1 MSGTQQRLPGLQGT
15 EHVGITVPDLTQALD
30 FFVGVLGCEPF
41 YELGPYVSDDDWM
54 ERHLAVHPRTEMRK
68 LRFLRCGNGPNF
80 EVIEYWAP
88 DQRVTPPRN
97 SDVGSVHLAFYV
109 DDIDAAIS
117 YLRERGVRIIGEP
130 TVRFGG
136 PNGGQTWVYFMAPW
150 GMYFELVSYPDGKD
164 YEHETDRRLWHPAR
178 PQE

>member
-1 MSGTQQRLPGLQGT
+1 MSVTQTRLPGLQGM

-54 ERHLAVHPRTEMRK
+54 EKHLAVHPRSEMRK
-68 LRFLRCGNGPNF
+68 LCFLRCGNGPNF

-88 DQRVTPPRN
+88 DQQVTPPRN

-109 DDIDAAIS
+109 DDIYTAIS
-117 YLRERGVRIIGEP
+117 YLRECGVRVLGEP
-130 TVRFGG
+130 TVRVGG
-136 PNGGQTWVYFMAPW
+136 PNGGQTWVYFVAPW
-150 GMYFELVSYPDGKD
+150 GMYFELVSYPDGKG